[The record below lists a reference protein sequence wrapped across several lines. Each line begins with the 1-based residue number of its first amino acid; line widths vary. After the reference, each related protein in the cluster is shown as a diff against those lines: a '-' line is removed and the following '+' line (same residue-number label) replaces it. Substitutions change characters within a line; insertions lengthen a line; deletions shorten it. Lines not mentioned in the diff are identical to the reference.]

1 MCIRDRDKAVSRVA
15 DGSFEA
21 ADYGQYSF
29 MAYGGGSLI
38 MDESLMSAETAAAV
52 KAREAELLDGLFR
65 VNVNDARPTSDN

>member
-1 MCIRDRDKAVSRVA
+1 MSRVA